1 MKTEFE
7 ARILDIDM
15 AAITKTLEALGAEKV
30 ADRELRRFVYDL
42 EPGNDDAWI
51 RLRTDGTI
59 STLTIKE
66 RRAEAIDGMRELEI
80 VVNDFD
86 TAGLFLEQL
95 GHLPRWKQENRR
107 TSYVL
112 DGIEIE
118 IDSWPLIPTYLEIE
132 GRSVGDVLAMIERL
146 GLMPDEMTTLGTR
159 DIYAKYGINLHAIPD
174 LRFE

>member
-7 ARILDIDM
+7 ARILEIDV

-59 STLTIKE
+59 STFTIKE
-66 RRAEAIDGMRELEI
+66 RRAEAIDGMRELE
-80 VVNDFD
+80 VVVGDFE
-86 TAGLFLEQL
+86 TAGFLLERL
-95 GHLPRWKQENRR
+95 GHLPRWRQENRR

-132 GRSVGDVLAMIERL
+132 GRSVGEVLVSFS
-146 GLMPDEMTTLGTR
+146 
-159 DIYAKYGINLHAIPD
+159 NLNAHVSQKNPLAG
-174 LRFE
+174 